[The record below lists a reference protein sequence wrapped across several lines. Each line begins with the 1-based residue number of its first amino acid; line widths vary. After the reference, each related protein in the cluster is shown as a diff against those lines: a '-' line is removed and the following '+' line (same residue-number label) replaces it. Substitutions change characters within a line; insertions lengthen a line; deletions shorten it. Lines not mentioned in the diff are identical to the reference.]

1 MRRKQNEAKEK
12 RNGRNGKQGGGT
24 ARRKEKGKDA
34 GGNKKS
40 FTAASKECVTEH
52 G

>member
-1 MRRKQNEAKEK
+1 MRQKKNETVETESKGEAQRARIK
-12 RNGRNGKQGGGT
+12 R
-24 ARRKEKGKDA
+24 KDA
-34 GGNKKS
+34 SGNKKS

>member
-1 MRRKQNEAKEK
+1 MRKKKNETVETGSK
-12 RNGRNGKQGGGT
+12 GGGT
-24 ARRKEKGKDA
+24 ARREQKGKDA
-34 GGNKKS
+34 GGNKKA